1 MSRFSEW
8 YYSARKRLERDE
20 RVKQG
25 LKESR
30 AKSEA
35 HTQLMRKRA
44 KSLRAETARALQ
56 EQRDYLDTI
65 RDMPPWE
72 QMD

>member
-8 YYSARKRLERDE
+8 YTGAIRRIERDK
-20 RVKQG
+20 RVREG

-30 AKSEA
+30 AQSEA
-35 HTQLMRKRA
+35 HRQHMRKRA
-44 KSLRAETARALQ
+44 KALRAETARQLQ

-72 QMD
+72 KRD